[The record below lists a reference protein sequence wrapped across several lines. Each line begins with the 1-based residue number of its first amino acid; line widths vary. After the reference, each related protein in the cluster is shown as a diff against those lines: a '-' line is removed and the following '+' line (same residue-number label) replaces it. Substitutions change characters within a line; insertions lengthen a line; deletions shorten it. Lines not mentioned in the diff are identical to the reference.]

1 MKGFRNAGLND
12 ETCGPGVNSRD
23 LPVSSRRDALERL
36 RKSIGLD
43 ETEMALLTGEPGTGK
58 TWLWR
63 RLVQELPANWRWLS
77 VDMSEALDALEF
89 LRLIGHGLG
98 INAADRLGAARL
110 DLARALQDDSSDG
123 RSWLLVI
130 ENAQNTPAQVWNEIQ
145 AMVHAMEA
153 SEGFAAVILVGPTK
167 LARLLATRSLS
178 SLATRIRTHVHLLPL
193 DLDESLELVQ
203 ARGGFG
209 NLDRAVLEEL
219 HRDARGNPRLLL
231 QLLRK
236 RIMGDCCTRHHQPAG
251 HATAVARTTVHP
263 VVARSD
269 VIAEPAPGEVSA
281 TNRGLEVR
289 PRGSAVTA
297 DESGPPAPPLVPSRP
312 PLRVE
317 EGLIEVGWGGNLE
330 AEAAVSAG
338 ESVAPLVA
346 ALPAAGESES
356 PGEEMIEEHEEEL
369 PSEEMIEDHYAALQ
383 AWTEWAKNR
392 GRASSPSATAAS
404 EQVERVQVSKAT
416 MVRARTSELGG
427 GVSRAG
433 SPCRVSARTC
443 TLQPALLSVAAVEV
457 NGLMPGRDRLE
468 RPRSRPEPAAV
479 LDRQQMPRLCHR
491 ARPCPSIAMTA
502 CLSQNH
508 EPQKNPL

>member
-36 RKSIGLD
+36 RKNIGLD
-43 ETEMALLTGEPGTGK
+43 ETEMVLLTGEPGTGK
-58 TWLWR
+58 TWLWC
-63 RLVQELPANWRWLS
+63 RLVHELPANWRWLS

-130 ENAQNTPAQVWNEIQ
+130 ENAQSTPAQVWNEIQ

-178 SLATRIRTHVHLLPL
+178 SLATRIRTHVHLLSL

-209 NLDRAVLEEL
+209 NLDRAILEEL

-236 RIMGDCCTRHHQPAG
+236 GSW
-251 HATAVARTTVHP
+251 ATAVPAITSQPATLRRLPEPPVRSSRCAFRRDRRTGSKRGSRHEWEETSREPPAGKRGNRRRVRPAR
-263 VVARSD
+263 AALGSQS
-269 VIAEPAPGEVSA
+269 PAPSR
-281 TNRGLEVR
+281 RGGAD
-289 PRGSAVTA
+289 RGR
-297 DESGPPAPPLVPSRP
+297 L
-312 PLRVE
+312 
-317 EGLIEVGWGGNLE
+317 GGNLE

-338 ESVAPLVA
+338 ESDR
-346 ALPAAGESES
+346 AAGCS
-356 PGEEMIEEHEEEL
+356 P
-369 PSEEMIEDHYAALQ
+369 ACC
-383 AWTEWAKNR
+383 R
-392 GRASSPSATAAS
+392 R
-404 EQVERVQVSKAT
+404 ERV
-416 MVRARTSELGG
+416 ARRGDD
-427 GVSRAG
+427 
-433 SPCRVSARTC
+433 
-443 TLQPALLSVAAVEV
+443 
-457 NGLMPGRDRLE
+457 PG
-468 RPRSRPEPAAV
+468 A
-479 LDRQQMPRLCHR
+479 
-491 ARPCPSIAMTA
+491 
-502 CLSQNH
+502 
-508 EPQKNPL
+508 

>member
-12 ETCGPGVNSRD
+12 ETCGPGVKSRD
-23 LPVSSRRDALERL
+23 LPLTSRRDALERL
-36 RKSIGLD
+36 RKNIDHD

-130 ENAQNTPAQVWNEIQ
+130 ENAQSTPAQVWSEIQ

-153 SEGFAAVILVGPTK
+153 SQGFAAVILVGPTK

-178 SLATRIRTHVHLLPL
+178 SLATRIRTHVHLLSL
-193 DLDESLELVQ
+193 DLDESLELAQ

-209 NLDRAVLEEL
+209 NLDRVILEEL

-236 RIMGDCCTRHHQPAG
+236 GSW
-251 HATAVARTTVHP
+251 ATAVPATTSQPATLRRLPEPLVRP

-269 VIAEPAPGEVSA
+269 VIAEPASGEIPSHEPGSRGPSA
-281 TNRGLEVR
+281 GKRGNRRQVR
-289 PRGSAVTA
+289 AASAALGSQSPAASRRGGA
-297 DESGPPAPPLVPSRP
+297 DRGRL
-312 PLRVE
+312 
-317 EGLIEVGWGGNLE
+317 GGNLE
-330 AEAAVSAG
+330 AEAVVSAG

-346 ALPAAGESES
+346 APPAAGESES
-356 PGEEMIEEHEEEL
+356 PGEEMVEERGEEL

-392 GRASSPSATAAS
+392 GRGSSPSATAAS
-404 EQVERVQVSKAT
+404 EQLERVQVSKAT
-416 MVRARTSELGG
+416 MI
-427 GVSRAG
+427 
-433 SPCRVSARTC
+433 
-443 TLQPALLSVAAVEV
+443 QPEDERYAVEEFPV
-457 NGLMPGRDRLE
+457 PGL
-468 RPRSRPEPAAV
+468 
-479 LDRQQMPRLCHR
+479 R
-491 ARPCPSIAMTA
+491 A
-502 CLSQNH
+502 
-508 EPQKNPL
+508 EPQHEHAPYSQLFSRLRQSK

>member
-12 ETCGPGVNSRD
+12 ETCGPGAKSRD

-43 ETEMALLTGEPGTGK
+43 ETAMALLTGEPGTGK

-63 RLVQELPANWRWLS
+63 RLVQELPTNWRWLS

-89 LRLIGHGLG
+89 LRLIGHDLG

-123 RSWLLVI
+123 RSWLLVV
-130 ENAQNTPAQVWNEIQ
+130 ENAQSTPAQVWNEIQ
-145 AMVHAMEA
+145 AMVHAMEE
-153 SEGFAAVILVGPTK
+153 SEGFGAVILVGPTK
-167 LARLLATRSLS
+167 LTRLLATRSLS
-178 SLATRIRTHVHLLPL
+178 SLATRIRTHVHLLSL

-209 NLDRAVLEEL
+209 NLDRAILEEL

-231 QLLRK
+231 QLLGRGSWATAAPA
-236 RIMGDCCTRHHQPAG
+236 ITSQPATLRRLPEPP
-251 HATAVARTTVHP
+251 ADP

-269 VIAEPAPGEVSA
+269 VIAEPAPGEISA
-281 TNRGLEVR
+281 TNRGLVVP

-297 DESGPPAPPLVPSRP
+297 DESGSPAPPLVPSRP

-338 ESVAPLVA
+338 ESVAPLVTD
-346 ALPAAGESES
+346 LPAAGQSES

-404 EQVERVQVSKAT
+404 EQVERAAVSKAA
-416 MVRARTSELGG
+416 MV
-427 GVSRAG
+427 
-433 SPCRVSARTC
+433 
-443 TLQPALLSVAAVEV
+443 PAQDERYAVEEFSAPS
-457 NGLMPGRDRLE
+457 LRAELQHEHAPYSQLFSRL
-468 RPRSRPEPAAV
+468 
-479 LDRQQMPRLCHR
+479 RQ
-491 ARPCPSIAMTA
+491 S
-502 CLSQNH
+502 
-508 EPQKNPL
+508 K

>member
-36 RKSIGLD
+36 QKNIGLD

-98 INAADRLGAARL
+98 IKAADRLGAARL

-123 RSWLLVI
+123 RSWLLVV
-130 ENAQNTPAQVWNEIQ
+130 ENAQSTPAQVWNEIQ

-178 SLATRIRTHVHLLPL
+178 SLATRIRTHVHLLSL

-209 NLDRAVLEEL
+209 NLDRAILEEL

-236 RIMGDCCTRHHQPAG
+236 GSRATAEPAITSQPAML
-251 HATAVARTTVHP
+251 RRLPEPLVHP

-269 VIAEPAPGEVSA
+269 VISEPAPREISA
-281 TNRGLEVR
+281 TNGELEGY

-297 DESGPPAPPLVPSRP
+297 DESGPPAPSLVPGRP

-317 EGLIEVGWGGNLE
+317 EGLVEVGWGGNLE

-338 ESVAPLVA
+338 ESVAPTVA
-346 ALPAAGESES
+346 AMPAASQSES
-356 PGEEMIEEHEEEL
+356 PGEEMIEEHEGEL

-404 EQVERVQVSKAT
+404 EQVDGVQVSKAT
-416 MVRARTSELGG
+416 TMVRAEDERDTVEEFPTPGL
-427 GVSRAG
+427 RA
-433 SPCRVSARTC
+433 
-443 TLQPALLSVAAVEV
+443 
-457 NGLMPGRDRLE
+457 
-468 RPRSRPEPAAV
+468 
-479 LDRQQMPRLCHR
+479 
-491 ARPCPSIAMTA
+491 
-502 CLSQNH
+502 
-508 EPQKNPL
+508 EPQHEHAPYSQLFSRLRQSR

>member
-1 MKGFRNAGLND
+1 MKLLSRVETAAILVRKKGECEVMKGFRNAGLND
-12 ETCGPGVNSRD
+12 ETSGPSVNSPD

-36 RKSIGLD
+36 RKNIGLD
-43 ETEMALLTGEPGTGK
+43 KTEMVLLTGEPGTGK

-63 RLVQELPANWRWLS
+63 RLVHELPANWRWLS

-130 ENAQNTPAQVWNEIQ
+130 ENAQSTPAQVWNEIQ

-178 SLATRIRTHVHLLPL
+178 SLATRIRTHVHLLSL
-193 DLDESLELVQ
+193 DLEESLELVQ

-209 NLDRAVLEEL
+209 NLDRAILEEL

-236 RIMGDCCTRHHQPAG
+236 GSWETAVPAITSQPA
-251 HATAVARTTVHP
+251 TLRRLPEPPVDP

-269 VIAEPAPGEVSA
+269 VIAEPAPKEVPA
-281 TNRGLEVR
+281 TNGRVESR
-289 PRGSAVTA
+289 PRGSAATA
-297 DESGPPAPPLVPSRP
+297 DKSGPPAPPLVPSRP

-330 AEAAVSAG
+330 AEVAVSAG
-338 ESVAPLVA
+338 ESDTPLVA

-356 PGEEMIEEHEEEL
+356 PGKELIQEHESELPSEEMIQEHESEL

-392 GRASSPSATAAS
+392 GRASIPSATAAG

-416 MVRARTSELGG
+416 MVRAEDEQVTVEEFPAPGF
-427 GVSRAG
+427 RA
-433 SPCRVSARTC
+433 
-443 TLQPALLSVAAVEV
+443 
-457 NGLMPGRDRLE
+457 
-468 RPRSRPEPAAV
+468 
-479 LDRQQMPRLCHR
+479 
-491 ARPCPSIAMTA
+491 
-502 CLSQNH
+502 
-508 EPQKNPL
+508 EPQHEHALYSQLFSRLRQSK

>member
-1 MKGFRNAGLND
+1 MKGFRNAGLNG

-36 RKSIGLD
+36 RKNIGLD
-43 ETEMALLTGEPGTGK
+43 ETEMVLLTGEPGTGK

-63 RLVQELPANWRWLS
+63 RLVHELPANWRWLS
-77 VDMSEALDALEF
+77 VDMSEALDALGF

-130 ENAQNTPAQVWNEIQ
+130 ENAQSTPAQVWNEIQ

-167 LARLLATRSLS
+167 LARMLATRSLS
-178 SLATRIRTHVHLLPL
+178 SLATRIRTHVHLLSL
-193 DLDESLELVQ
+193 DLDESLELLQ

-209 NLDRAVLEEL
+209 NLDRAILEEL
-219 HRDARGNPRLLL
+219 HRDARGNPRRLL

-236 RIMGDCCTRHHQPAG
+236 GSW
-251 HATAVARTTVHP
+251 ATAVPAVTSEPATLRRLPEPPVHP

-269 VIAEPAPGEVSA
+269 VTAEPAPREVPA
-281 TNRGLEVR
+281 TNGAVESR
-289 PRGSAVTA
+289 PRGSAATA
-297 DESGPPAPPLVPSRP
+297 DKSGPPAPPLVPSRP

-338 ESVAPLVA
+338 ESDAPLVA
-346 ALPAAGESES
+346 ALPATGESKS
-356 PGEEMIEEHEEEL
+356 PGEEMIQEHESEL
-369 PSEEMIEDHYAALQ
+369 PGEEMIEDHYAALQ

-392 GRASSPSATAAS
+392 GRASIPSATAAS
-404 EQVERVQVSKAT
+404 EQVGRAQVSKTT
-416 MVRARTSELGG
+416 MVQAEDEQVTVEEFPAPGFRA
-427 GVSRAG
+427 
-433 SPCRVSARTC
+433 
-443 TLQPALLSVAAVEV
+443 
-457 NGLMPGRDRLE
+457 
-468 RPRSRPEPAAV
+468 
-479 LDRQQMPRLCHR
+479 
-491 ARPCPSIAMTA
+491 
-502 CLSQNH
+502 
-508 EPQKNPL
+508 EPQHEHALHSQLFSRLRQSK

>member
-1 MKGFRNAGLND
+1 MKGLRNAGLND
-12 ETCGPGVNSRD
+12 ETCGPGVKSRD
-23 LPVSSRRDALERL
+23 LPLTSRRDALERL
-36 RKSIGLD
+36 RKNIDHD

-130 ENAQNTPAQVWNEIQ
+130 ENAQSTPAQVWSEIQ

-153 SEGFAAVILVGPTK
+153 SQGFAAVILVGPTK

-178 SLATRIRTHVHLLPL
+178 SLATRIGTHVHLLSL
-193 DLDESLELVQ
+193 DLDESLELAQ

-209 NLDRAVLEEL
+209 NLDRVILEEL

-236 RIMGDCCTRHHQPAG
+236 GSW
-251 HATAVARTTVHP
+251 ATAVPATTSQPATLRRLPEPLVRP

-269 VIAEPAPGEVSA
+269 VIAEPASGAISA
-281 TNRGLEVR
+281 TSRGVEVR

-297 DESGPPAPPLVPSRP
+297 DKSGPPAPPLVPSRP

-330 AEAAVSAG
+330 AEAVVSAG
-338 ESVAPLVA
+338 ESVDPLVA
-346 ALPAAGESES
+346 APPAAGESES
-356 PGEEMIEEHEEEL
+356 PGEEMVEERGEEL

-392 GRASSPSATAAS
+392 GRGSSPSATAAS
-404 EQVERVQVSKAT
+404 EQLERVEVSKAT
-416 MVRARTSELGG
+416 MV
-427 GVSRAG
+427 
-433 SPCRVSARTC
+433 
-443 TLQPALLSVAAVEV
+443 QPEDERYAVEEFPAP
-457 NGLMPGRDRLE
+457 GL
-468 RPRSRPEPAAV
+468 
-479 LDRQQMPRLCHR
+479 R
-491 ARPCPSIAMTA
+491 A
-502 CLSQNH
+502 
-508 EPQKNPL
+508 EPQHEHAPYSQLFSRLRQSK

>member
-12 ETCGPGVNSRD
+12 ETCGPGVNSPD

-36 RKSIGLD
+36 RKNIGLD
-43 ETEMALLTGEPGTGK
+43 EAEMVLLTGEPGTGK

-63 RLVQELPANWRWLS
+63 RLVHELPANWRWLS

-89 LRLIGHGLG
+89 LRLIGRGLG

-130 ENAQNTPAQVWNEIQ
+130 ENAQSTPAQVWNEIQ

-153 SEGFAAVILVGPTK
+153 SESFAAVILVGPTK

-178 SLATRIRTHVHLLPL
+178 SLATRIRTHVHLLSL

-209 NLDRAVLEEL
+209 NLDRAILEEL
-219 HRDARGNPRLLL
+219 HRDARGNPRRLL

-236 RIMGDCCTRHHQPAG
+236 GSWETAVPAITSQPA
-251 HATAVARTTVHP
+251 TLRRLPEPPVDP
-263 VVARSD
+263 VVASSD
-269 VIAEPAPGEVSA
+269 VLAEPAPREVPA
-281 TNRGLEVR
+281 TNGRVESTNGRVESR
-289 PRGSAVTA
+289 PRGSAASA
-297 DESGPPAPPLVPSRP
+297 DKSGPPAPPLVPSRP

-330 AEAAVSAG
+330 AEAAVSAS
-338 ESVAPLVA
+338 ESDAPLVA
-346 ALPAAGESES
+346 ALPAAVESES
-356 PGEEMIEEHEEEL
+356 PGEEMIQEYESELPSKEMIQEYESELPSKEMIHEHESEL

-392 GRASSPSATAAS
+392 GRASIPSATAAS
-404 EQVERVQVSKAT
+404 EQVERGQVSKAT
-416 MVRARTSELGG
+416 MVRAEDEQVTVEEFPAPGF
-427 GVSRAG
+427 RA
-433 SPCRVSARTC
+433 
-443 TLQPALLSVAAVEV
+443 
-457 NGLMPGRDRLE
+457 
-468 RPRSRPEPAAV
+468 
-479 LDRQQMPRLCHR
+479 
-491 ARPCPSIAMTA
+491 
-502 CLSQNH
+502 
-508 EPQKNPL
+508 EPQHEHALYSQLFSRLRQSK